1 MKFLNNLLV
10 IKNQNPKMTIHQ
22 YARQLRKNSTE
33 AEIILWKK
41 LRARRF
47 KGYKFRRQAVIQNR
61 YIPDFFCCSQKLIIE
76 VDGGIHKDPDV
87 RIKDLSREKEL
98 HKLGYRII
106 RFTNSEVISD
116 VMGVLRRIDNVLE

>member
-1 MKFLNNLLV
+1 
-10 IKNQNPKMTIHQ
+10 MTIHQ

-47 KGYKFRRQAVIQNR
+47 NGYKFRRQAVIQNR
-61 YIPDFFCCSQKLIIE
+61 FIPDFFCYSQKLIIE
-76 VDGGIHKDPDV
+76 VDGGIHKDSDV

-106 RFTNSEVISD
+106 RFTNSEVIKD
-116 VMGVLRRIDNVLE
+116 VKSVLRRIDDALR